1 MPPVLNPPLPAP
13 PLGPLRSAQDNK
25 QCSQPWLLSGNYC
38 RATCGRCKLAGQQNS
53 GDGSKDKE
61 GGSDGS
67 SSSSDDGQ
75 SDSSSSSS
83 SSSFSSSSSSSSS
96 SSGAC
101 SDVTP
106 PGEAGCQQQ
115 KEWGKCGDAYMQKGN
130 YCARSCGRCGQ
141 QGQKVQAYA
150 EAKGGG
156 G

>member
-75 SDSSSSSS
+75 SDSSSS
-83 SSSFSSSSSSSSS
+83 
-96 SSGAC
+96 GAC

>member
-1 MPPVLNPPLPAP
+1 MPPVLNPSLPAP

-61 GGSDGS
+61 GGSDDS
-67 SSSSDDGQ
+67 SSGSDDGQ
-75 SDSSSSSS
+75 SDSSSFFSKA
-83 SSSFSSSSSSSSS
+83 SSSSSSSA
-96 SSGAC
+96 AC

-115 KEWGKCGDAYMQKGN
+115 KEWGKCGEAYLQKGN

-150 EAKGGG
+150 EAKGDSG
-156 G
+156 